1 MTDNLMQ
8 YLIEQQQKDMIR
20 VQQEAKRKRILWI
33 DIETT
38 GTNPLK
44 DDILQIA
51 LIITD
56 DKNRTLIEREY
67 IVKHKLKKVWKKADD
82 YVKEMHTK
90 TGLWDRIEIEGV
102 ELSKIDEAISKLIKD
117 NMMTDYPLNIAGNS
131 VHFDNSFIQ
140 AQMTETAKL
149 LSHRVLDM
157 SAVFQWFR
165 VYGNKVDMP
174 KHEVS
179 HDALDDIRHSI
190 EQSRYALNKLEEIK
204 NTFKGSAISAGST
217 DSYSFQKNNFTI
229 LDDTK
234 IKGDE
239 NE

>member
-20 VQQEAKRKRILWI
+20 VQQEAKKKRILWI

-56 DKNRTLIEREY
+56 NKNRTLIEREY
-67 IVKHKLKKVWKKADD
+67 IVKHKLKKVMKKADD
-82 YVKEMHTK
+82 YVKDMHSK
-90 TGLWDRIEIEGV
+90 TGLWDRLEVEGV
-102 ELSKIDEAISKLIKD
+102 ELKDIDNEISEIIKK
-117 NMMTDYPLNIAGNS
+117 NMNTDYPLSIAGNS

-140 AQMTETAKL
+140 AQMTETAEL

-157 SAVFQWFR
+157 SAVLQWFR

-204 NTFKGSAISAGST
+204 N
-217 DSYSFQKNNFTI
+217 KNE
-229 LDDTK
+229 
-234 IKGDE
+234 GE
-239 NE
+239 SNE